1 MRLENLEEARRAR
14 GGLFRNASGWLSVA
28 LVVVAMLHAVLVPT
42 LLRRVPD
49 QLRFDIRD
57 IIEPARRLTRTRQAS
72 LAVEVSAYR
81 AYVISHDA
89 RFLERVREARARTEE
104 VGGQLSALARRI
116 DPETAQAAAVFDQ
129 KILEWNNR
137 GAPRA
142 DVDLQTYRPSLPALQ
157 ARFEATQDAAEYLDA
172 VLARKMGDRAREAG
186 DLFMYQDLGTVAISL
201 LAVAAVLAVSRL
213 ARREKRARANAE
225 AAVRARD
232 EVVSIVSHD
241 LRNPLSTVTMAAS
254 FLLETSPPGGEWATA
269 RKQLEIIKRG
279 SDRMNRM
286 IRDLLDI
293 ARIESGGLAI
303 ERAQIAVQPL
313 MDEVAAMARPAAEK
327 HGQRLEYRVAN
338 GLPAIAAD
346 RDRLL
351 QVFSNLVDNAVK
363 FTPQGGTITVAADA
377 EEGAVRFCVSDT
389 GCGIPLEHVPH
400 LFDRFWQATRTDRRG
415 IGLGLPIVKALVEAH
430 GGDITVKSA
439 PGQGTTFQFS
449 IPTAVAAV

>member
-1 MRLENLEEARRAR
+1 MRLGNIEEARRAR
-14 GGLFRNASGWLSVA
+14 GGFFRNGSGWLSVA

-42 LLRRVPD
+42 LLRRVSD
-49 QLRFDIRD
+49 RLRSEIQD

-81 AYVISHDA
+81 AYVISREA
-89 RFLERVREARARTEE
+89 RLLERVRE
-104 VGGQLSALARRI
+104 
-116 DPETAQAAAVFDQ
+116 
-129 KILEWNNR
+129 
-137 GAPRA
+137 
-142 DVDLQTYRPSLPALQ
+142 
-157 ARFEATQDAAEYLDA
+157 
-172 VLARKMGDRAREAG
+172 
-186 DLFMYQDLGTVAISL
+186 
-201 LAVAAVLAVSRL
+201 
-213 ARREKRARANAE
+213 ARANAE

-269 RKQLEIIKRG
+269 RQQLEMIKRG

-286 IRDLLDI
+286 IQDLLDI
-293 ARIESGGLAI
+293 ARIESGGLTI

-346 RDRLL
+346 RDRLF

-363 FTPQGGTITVAADA
+363 FTPRAGT
-377 EEGAVRFCVSDT
+377 
-389 GCGIPLEHVPH
+389 
-400 LFDRFWQATRTDRRG
+400 
-415 IGLGLPIVKALVEAH
+415 LVEAH
-430 GGDITVKSA
+430 GGDIAVKSA
-439 PGQGTTFQFS
+439 PGHGTAFQFS
-449 IPTAVAAV
+449 IPTALPSARGCRLRKSEAVDAAEGPLEGRAALGAG